1 MAHVVDEDF
10 WKNTG
15 TKTNFKK
22 VMIGNFGADL
32 QETIKGFVDGT
43 SLGDKE
49 KEKFVN

>member
-22 VMIGNFGADL
+22 VMIGNFGDDE
-32 QETIKGFVDGT
+32 QETIKGFVNALKLD
-43 SLGDKE
+43 
-49 KEKFVN
+49 